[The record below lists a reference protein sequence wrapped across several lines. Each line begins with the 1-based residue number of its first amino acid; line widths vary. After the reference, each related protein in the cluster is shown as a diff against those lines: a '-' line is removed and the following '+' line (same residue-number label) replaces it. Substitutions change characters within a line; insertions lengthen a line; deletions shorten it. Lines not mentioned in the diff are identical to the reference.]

1 MFRLDSLGTLLA
13 LGTLLT
19 LPSPYEPQGAW
30 APYIPSGTSLSLTLW
45 PSHGVGAFSEKELY
59 LAAKTRWE
67 TGLGLDQGLVLGPQ
81 QICGRTDQESGILSP
96 SLVTQAPDSLEEK
109 FW

>member
-1 MFRLDSLGTLLA
+1 MFRLNSLRTLLA
-13 LGTLLT
+13 L
-19 LPSPYEPQGAW
+19 PSPCEPQGAW

-45 PSHGVGAFSEKELY
+45 PSHGVGAFSEKEFY
-59 LAAKTRWE
+59 LEAKARWE
-67 TGLGLDQGLVLGPQ
+67 TGLGLDQELVLGLQ
-81 QICGRTDQESGILSP
+81 QICGRTDQESGTLSP